1 MDWASR
7 IAELMWGAGLAA
19 IPLAIVASVCC
30 RIKSFRPATRHAMWF
45 AVLFTLLSPVLM
57 AGVWRPAW
65 FRSDRVM
72 SVVNSLTPEVAARQ
86 EPVDTAAIVTD
97 ERPIEEAAPHQ
108 MDASLLSLV
117 KDATPLGVTS
127 SHAALSKEE
136 FVGPLPAMVELPSV
150 KSHPVATKPALV
162 GLEKALLTPAP
173 KPEPIAA
180 VDRPA
185 RTAPVPVIKTSNATR
200 EWVTQLLAA
209 RDALAAVPSIPPVV
223 WLVGASLLVSF
234 WVARYVL
241 IRRLIARADPA
252 PASMVALVKR
262 LAQVAGVK
270 RVPETLVVDDRVSP
284 MIWCGLRPRLIIPRA
299 LWSELDTKCQC
310 AVIVHELCHLRRRD
324 HRMCWVE
331 SLIGLAYW
339 WHPVSW
345 WARRRLRDEAESCCD
360 AWVTTLLPGGRRAY
374 AEALVATKSFL
385 SVPGRSGAP
394 GLGVSGRTRQLA
406 RRVTMVMT
414 QRVAPRAS
422 VCGLAFA
429 IAIAATGMFVMPG
442 LACPPEEAKAKEEAA
457 KVRAAAMRDKQAEQS
472 ARKAK
477 DEAQAKEGVLFLGEA
492 PALEAMRRAEG
503 VQLKQKAGSD
513 NLQEKVK
520 VLKDKERALQDMEKR
535 LREMEAKLE
544 QLQQQG
550 QRGPRGAN
558 NLLEQPRVVAGMAVA
573 PRAAQ
578 PPQPPQPA
586 RVANGLAGRLSAPR
600 GGLAQGPGTTVMT
613 LPRGAVAVGGT
624 PLARVPGV
632 EIVTTDGETTARSY
646 ALPEGKLEA
655 LTDLM
660 IRDDVPILVS
670 RDNGKITIHAT
681 PRQHEIIGA
690 FIQMIN
696 PEGHSARSGS
706 TNPLAAATLYQRSS
720 QQYAEE
726 LKAAAKALEA
736 QKKDS
741 QRQHQQLRRQ
751 LERTRE
757 QAQKMR
763 EQHEAAR
770 HQHEEDGVDES
781 NDPFVVELDGME
793 SRLEQLDGLSE
804 RIDQQIEELEC
815 TIECL
820 KEQAEEQVDCPD
832 PVIAPEQSET
842 PEAAVPA
849 ATPSP
854 FAAARAYSGRPGTA
868 AAPAAPAAPA
878 TPAAGAAPA
887 APATPTAPAAPAIP
901 ATPTPTSSASAT
913 R

>member
-1 MDWASR
+1 MDWATR

-72 SVVNSLTPEVAARQ
+72 SVVDSLTPEVMARQ

-97 ERPIEEAAPHQ
+97 ERPIEEAAPRQ
-108 MDASLLSLV
+108 VDASLFSLA
-117 KDATPLGVTS
+117 KDATTLGVTT
-127 SHAALSKEE
+127 SHAALSKDE
-136 FVGPLPAMVELPSV
+136 FVGPLPAMVELPRL
-150 KSHPVATKPALV
+150 KSQPVETKPALV

-173 KPEPIAA
+173 KPEPIAE
-180 VDRPA
+180 VDRPV
-185 RTAPVPVIKTSNATR
+185 RTAPVPVIKTSNTTR

-223 WLVGASLLVSF
+223 WLAGASLLVSF

-457 KVRAAAMRDKQAEQS
+457 KVRAAAAMDARQAE
-472 ARKAK
+472 KAAK
-477 DEAQAKEGVLFLGEA
+477 HKAEAKEGVLFLGEA

-503 VQLKQKAGSD
+503 VQLKQRAGSD

-550 QRGPRGAN
+550 QRGPRGAITVPS
-558 NLLEQPRVVAGMAVA
+558 QPRVVAGMPVA

-586 RVANGLAGRLSAPR
+586 RVANGLAGRLGAPR
-600 GGLAQGPGTTVMT
+600 GGVAQGPGTTVMT
-613 LPRGAVAVGGT
+613 LPRGGVAVGGA

-632 EIVTTDGETTARSY
+632 AIVTTDGETTAHSY

-655 LTDLM
+655 LIDLM

-681 PRQHEIIGA
+681 PRQHEVIGA
-690 FIQMIN
+690 FIQIIN
-696 PEGHSARSGS
+696 PDGHSARPGSGS
-706 TNPLAAATLYQRSS
+706 DPFAATVYQEASKK
-720 QQYAEE
+720 YADE
-726 LKAAAKALEA
+726 LKAAAKAMEA

-741 QRQHQQLRRQ
+741 QRQYQQLQRQ

-757 QAQKMR
+757 QAQRMR
-763 EQHEAAR
+763 EQHENAR
-770 HQHEEDGVDES
+770 HEHEEDGVEES
-781 NDPFVVELDGME
+781 SDPLIIQLDGME
-793 SRLEQLDGLSE
+793 ARLEQLDGLSE
-804 RIDQQIEELEC
+804 RIDAQLEELEC
-815 TIECL
+815 TIECM
-820 KEQAEEQVDCPD
+820 KEQAEEQAEPCENATP
-832 PVIAPEQSET
+832 T
-842 PEAAVPA
+842 PEAEPEA
-849 ATPSP
+849 ALAPTAPVAPMTPR
-854 FAAARAYSGRPGTA
+854 AAAMPARAA
-868 AAPAAPAAPA
+868 ASATAPAAPAAPA
-878 TPAAGAAPA
+878 TPVPSAAPTA
-887 APATPTAPAAPAIP
+887 PVAPVPPAPPATPA
-901 ATPTPTSSASAT
+901 SSASPSSLSAA